1 MTVREWKIEAT
12 RMIIDAINKLPRQE
26 REAFVCKHY
35 RGQRI
40 EEIAETLHRSVDET
54 KEILK
59 KAEHQLNQDLDR
71 KNGLLSRTSY
81 AFC

>member
-1 MTVREWKIEAT
+1 MTVREWKIET
-12 RMIIDAINKLPRQE
+12 TKMIIDAINRLPRPE

-35 RGQRI
+35 RGQDI

-59 KAEHQLNQDLDR
+59 KAELQLNQELNR
-71 KNGLLSRTSY
+71 KNGLLTRASY